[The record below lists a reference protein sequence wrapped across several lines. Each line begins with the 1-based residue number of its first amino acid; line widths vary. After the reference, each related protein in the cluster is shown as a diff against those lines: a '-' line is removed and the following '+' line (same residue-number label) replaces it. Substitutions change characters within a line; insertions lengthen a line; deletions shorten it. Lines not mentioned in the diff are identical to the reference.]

1 MDKQF
6 KIPSL
11 QNPVA
16 FSASENLVD
25 FEIPAGEVYDM
36 SKSYVS
42 FNARVSGVDA
52 QADANLTTAIYNVS
66 GVINNGVNT
75 DGYEQSISLVK
86 HASLHSAAKGRV
98 EELRNVNL
106 FRYFEHNIY
115 EDRDEHL
122 GLEYHGFQSIKNYED
137 FGNISPLVD
146 IATEDGQ
153 SSRYIDKT
161 FKIPMSHI
169 LNVGKV
175 KEFDTRRLGK
185 CNLKLELDMSRLSST
200 DDNYV
205 VSHYVTNKNG
215 QLVDV
220 AAPGANTGLTSA
232 VLGVGGAAKIY
243 DDDYQEHIPFYIGQ
257 AVVVHSGTMNGNN
270 KVNEKVVIS
279 NISYN
284 STNGQVTLSFGGPA
298 DGLGT
303 LTPGSGGS
311 QNLILIPANKQSSSG
326 ASRATTSTISVSQA
340 ELRLY
345 SLGGANVPAS
355 TDELQY
361 TKYTL
366 EKDFGGGAT
375 SFKRK
380 YEVEPNAVNVALLPR
395 ISDIQPD
402 RSFESY
408 RNAIDNELTT
418 DRDVV
423 PYTPLYFHRLNMY
436 NLNQG
441 REAQSVMGLIYFR
454 NLTTLTNQSRGT
466 LKSVFYV
473 VEPLP
478 ITQNNKFVEFEIEC
492 AAGLNNFSLYKEVVA
507 SI

>member
-11 QNPVA
+11 QNPVS
-16 FSASENLVD
+16 FSTSENLVD

-36 SKSYVS
+36 TKSYVS

-52 QADANLTTAIYNVS
+52 LADANLSTAIYNVS
-66 GVINNGVNT
+66 GHINNGVNAN
-75 DGYEQSISLVK
+75 GFEQSVSLVK
-86 HASLHSAAKGRV
+86 HASLNSAVKGRV

-106 FRYFEHNIY
+106 LRYFDNNIY
-115 EDRDEHL
+115 EDRDEHTANV
-122 GLEYHGFQSIKNYED
+122 YHGFHSVRGHED

-161 FKIPMSHI
+161 VRIPLSDI

-185 CNLKLELDMSRLSST
+185 CNLKLEMDMSRLEAS
-200 DDNYV
+200 DDNFV
-205 VSHYVTNKNG
+205 KSHYVTNKNG
-215 QLVDV
+215 QLVNI
-220 AAPGANTGLTSA
+220 AAPAQNTPLTSA
-232 VLGVGGAAKIY
+232 VLGVGAVPKTY
-243 DDDYQEHIPFYIGQ
+243 DDDYQEHIPFYIGMP
-257 AVVVHSGTMNGNN
+257 VVVNSGTMNGNN
-270 KVNEKVVIS
+270 KTNEKVVIS

-303 LTPGSGGS
+303 LTPGNGGS
-311 QNLILIPANKQSSSG
+311 ENIILIPANKTSSSG
-326 ASRATTSTISVSQA
+326 GSRTTTSTIALSQA

-345 SLGGANVPAS
+345 ALGGANVPSS

-366 EKDFGGGAT
+366 EKDFGGGST

-380 YEVEPNAVNVALLPR
+380 YEVEPNAVNIALLPR

-423 PYTPLYFHRLNMY
+423 PYTPLFFHRLNMY

-441 REAQSVMGLIYFR
+441 KEARSIMGLIYFR
-454 NLTTLTNQSRGT
+454 NLTTLSNNNRGL
-466 LKSVFYV
+466 LKNLHYV